1 MLFSDAVSSLQ
12 ENSVVNA
19 TGVTLTPTAV
29 EKVKALLSQEG
40 RSDMRLRIAVQPGGC
55 AGLRYQL
62 FFDDRLFDSDLVT
75 EYGSSGD
82 ADYDSGY
89 ESGADN

>member
-1 MLFSDAVSSLQ
+1 MLRSVAVSSLQ
-12 ENSVVNA
+12 ENFAVNA
-19 TGVTLTPTAV
+19 TGVTLTPAAV

-75 EYGSSGD
+75 KYGPPDD
-82 ADYDSGY
+82 ADYDSGH